1 MDQKPMSH
9 EERREQYSIVRDE
22 VAEIACKKIANL
34 QNKPARKI
42 SLVDMQILR
51 LCWEV
56 YDKCR

>member
-1 MDQKPMSH
+1 MDQEPMSY

-22 VAEIACKKIANL
+22 VAEIARKKIADL
-34 QNKPARKI
+34 QNNSARET
-42 SLVDMQILR
+42 SLEDLQILR